1 MAFQQI
7 LPDLFLWTDTCN
19 VYVLRDGQRY
29 GELFDMIINVD

>member
-1 MAFQQI
+1 MIVSFVKFLFQHYMYS
-7 LPDLFLWTDTCN
+7 TT